1 MSFIK
6 SFAPALLLAVVFS
19 TLPGCGGSS
28 EPAKPAADAPKV
40 ETKEPGSTNPG
51 SALSNPYNGA
61 EKSAG
66 KAKSK

>member
-1 MSFIK
+1 MILAK
-6 SFAPALLLAVVFS
+6 SFAPALLLSFAI
-19 TLPGCGGSS
+19 TGCGGGS

-40 ETKEPGSTNPG
+40 EAKEPGSTNPG

-66 KAKSK
+66 KAKAK

>member
-1 MSFIK
+1 MTFAK
-6 SFAPALLLAVVFS
+6 SFAPALLLAIAFS
-19 TLPGCGGSS
+19 TLSGCGGSGES
-28 EPAKPAADAPKV
+28 AKPAADAPKV

-66 KAKSK
+66 KAKAK